1 MPTPEQVPQKAA
13 VVCTLPAPRRAAWS
27 PPRIVPH
34 GSMRHLVRGISGF
47 LTDTFGMP
55 GMRKA

>member
-1 MPTPEQVPQKAA
+1 MPTPEHVPQKAA
-13 VVCTLPAPRRAAWS
+13 VTRDVPAPRRAAWS
-27 PPRIVPH
+27 PPRIVAH

-55 GMRKA
+55 GMRKM

>member
-1 MPTPEQVPQKAA
+1 MPRPEQVPQKAA
-13 VVCTLPAPRRAAWS
+13 VAREPANSPRAAWS
-27 PPRIVPH
+27 PPRIVVH